1 LTVDA
6 ATWNR
11 AAGLIGLMALGGI
24 AAVGC
29 AETRPEPNRDLGGV
43 LDSRTHEA
51 DSMRQMQERQEQNR
65 ASQGGGGMSGG
76 GGGGRGY

>member
-1 LTVDA
+1 LTAGA
-6 ATWNR
+6 ASWKR
-11 AAGLIGLMALGGI
+11 ASGLVALVALGGI

-29 AETRPEPNRDLGGV
+29 NETRPEPHGDLGGV

-65 ASQGGGGMSGG
+65 ASRGGSMSGG
-76 GGGGRGY
+76 GGGY